1 MSAAF
6 RIFGI
11 FSFLVVLVFFF
22 VFFNLNL
29 NLFLILCYATLD
41 NILKIINT
49 DDFIDSPK
57 QLPDSLLSNILSQNK
72 FH

>member
-6 RIFGI
+6 RIFG
-11 FSFLVVLVFFF
+11 FSRFF
-22 VFFNLNL
+22 NL

-49 DDFIDSPK
+49 DDFIDSPNSCPIHCYPT
-57 QLPDSLLSNILSQNK
+57 L
-72 FH
+72 